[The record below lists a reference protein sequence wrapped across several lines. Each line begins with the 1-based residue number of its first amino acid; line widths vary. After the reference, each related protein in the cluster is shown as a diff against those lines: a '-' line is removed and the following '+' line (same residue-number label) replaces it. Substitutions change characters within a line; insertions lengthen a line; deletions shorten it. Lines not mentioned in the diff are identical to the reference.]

1 MPRLIVSPSNH
12 FCCAAFLNAFF
23 FQSVDGRI
31 PRASPWMSMPVIW
44 PKPNG
49 FMKFAIAFT
58 PRSRASM

>member
-1 MPRLIVSPSNH
+1 MVSPSYH
-12 FCCAAFLNAFF
+12 FCSAGLRKVFF
-23 FQSVDGRI
+23 FHSGEGST

-49 FMKFAIAFT
+49 FMKLAMLVT